1 MAKSLQFIDNLVT
14 HESMAHYFSRRIQ
27 PDQSENIEEF
37 ITTTYDC
44 YHHGVGTC
52 MMGPT
57 NNSMS
62 VVDHQLKV
70 HGIDNLYIADAS
82 VIPTIPHANTNMA
95 AILMG
100 ERVAHFVTN
109 S

>member
-1 MAKSLQFIDNLVT
+1 
-14 HESMAHYFSRRIQ
+14 
-27 PDQSENIEEF
+27 
-37 ITTTYDC
+37 
-44 YHHGVGTC
+44 